1 MNQKANLSF
10 HCDNYVAY
18 SSLKLPTAY
27 PVFHCISN
35 YCMVKS
41 IASLSTFGS
50 IFIGLLRS
58 LAAAPACFEGW
69 TL

>member
-1 MNQKANLSF
+1 MNRKVNSNF
-10 HCDNYVAY
+10 HFDNYVAY
-18 SSLKLPTAY
+18 SSLKLPKAY
-27 PVFHCISN
+27 QVFHCISN

-41 IASLSTFGS
+41 IASLSTFGL

-58 LAAAPACFEGW
+58 LAAAPACFVGS